1 MIVILLAL
9 ITVLLVGCGDVS
21 QKELAASV
29 SMSGGSGRAY
39 IESPCKV
46 ISAGDE
52 TIAEIIWSSPNYDYM
67 IVGEKTYY
75 PVNDG
80 GNSTFQIP
88 IELDKDMTVAADTT
102 AMSTPHLIEYTLRFS
117 LISDEDFGKELYDAD
132 ESTNQSDAAGYG
144 KQLSAPNI
152 SGLELI
158 GTDEND
164 CAKGFAIHRYSDG
177 YSAISVY
184 DDRNYFLVPEGKEIP
199 EGLDGDIK
207 VLHMPL
213 DSIYLAASGAMC
225 HFDSIGA
232 VSDIVLSGIDKDKW
246 YIDSAK
252 TAMEEG
258 TLLYGG
264 KYSAPDYEII
274 IDKDVDLAIENTMI
288 LHTPKVLEKLESLG
302 IPVFIDRSNYEDDP
316 LGRCEWIKIYGLLTG
331 KEQEAAGVFDQQKTV
346 INSMGDMEDL
356 NKSVLVFSINANHM
370 VNVKTENDYLAKMI
384 EIAGGNYL
392 SFDVPGVN
400 NMSNQSQITM
410 EAFYDCA
417 SEADVL
423 IYNSTIETAPSS
435 IQELIDN
442 EKLFTDFKAVRNG
455 NVWYTDKSM
464 YQFADKTGSIIVEMN
479 QIISGEQEDTSF
491 FHKLR

>member
-1 MIVILLAL
+1 
-9 ITVLLVGCGDVS
+9 
-21 QKELAASV
+21 
-29 SMSGGSGRAY
+29 
-39 IESPCKV
+39 
-46 ISAGDE
+46 
-52 TIAEIIWSSPNYDYM
+52 
-67 IVGEKTYY
+67 
-75 PVNDG
+75 
-80 GNSTFQIP
+80 
-88 IELDKDMTVAADTT
+88 
-102 AMSTPHLIEYTLRFS
+102 
-117 LISDEDFGKELYDAD
+117 
-132 ESTNQSDAAGYG
+132 
-144 KQLSAPNI
+144 
-152 SGLELI
+152 
-158 GTDEND
+158 
-164 CAKGFAIHRYSDG
+164 
-177 YSAISVY
+177 
-184 DDRNYFLVPEGKEIP
+184 
-199 EGLDGDIK
+199 
-207 VLHMPL
+207 
-213 DSIYLAASGAMC
+213 
-225 HFDSIGA
+225 
-232 VSDIVLSGIDKDKW
+232 
-246 YIDSAK
+246 
-252 TAMEEG
+252 
-258 TLLYGG
+258 
-264 KYSAPDYEII
+264 
-274 IDKDVDLAIENTMI
+274 
-288 LHTPKVLEKLESLG
+288 
-302 IPVFIDRSNYEDDP
+302 VFIDRSNYEDDP

-400 NMSNQSQITM
+400 NMSNQAQITM